1 MIDAHACTRV
11 LLFAGL
17 AFGAIQRDGTPVNGG
32 KLRSLLGIDLQISAR
47 PTLELDGKSVHHS
60 EDRQA
65 IDERRTKAAV
75 NLSAVVETY
84 GYVRDSHRVPNE
96 PSEMP
101 LSRVVTFTDPQPCVA
116 AQAHRD
122 RPSKSRDQNERGTA
136 ARRSAVRPFP
146 ETLVGQFSLL
156 DEIVKLQ
163 PRRAQQRKLRSWGH
177 DRDTRTPKL

>member
-75 NLSAVVETY
+75 NLSAVVETDMS
-84 GYVRDSHRVPNE
+84 GTHTGSQMSRQKCPGVELSHLPIRSHALLHKRIVIDH
-96 PSEMP
+96 
-101 LSRVVTFTDPQPCVA
+101 LSREIKMNAVLLHDAPRC
-116 AQAHRD
+116 
-122 RPSKSRDQNERGTA
+122 
-136 ARRSAVRPFP
+136 ARF
-146 ETLVGQFSLL
+146 
-156 DEIVKLQ
+156 
-163 PRRAQQRKLRSWGH
+163 RKRWSVNF
-177 DRDTRTPKL
+177 RC